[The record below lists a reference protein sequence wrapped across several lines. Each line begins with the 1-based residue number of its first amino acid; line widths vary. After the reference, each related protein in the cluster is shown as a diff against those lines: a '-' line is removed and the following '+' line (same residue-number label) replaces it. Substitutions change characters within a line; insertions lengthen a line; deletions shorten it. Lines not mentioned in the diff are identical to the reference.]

1 MGLTSPRVTA
11 FIAIIALIFYTI
23 ILTTGEEDLKSD
35 TDFQLTFLL
44 IFGGL
49 VGVAAFNFA
58 ASELKETE
66 GAQSIFELGIKKLL
80 GITIFAV
87 LIAVGYDSLIQVLV
101 EVFAEIKGPDISRTS
116 IALVRIIVAVL
127 IIYPFFQLLY
137 LAQPGEDS
145 SIPAEYIMEKIM
157 EYLRDMF
164 RSPMLATI
172 FAYGVSYI
180 MPILLLDLYLDIS
193 IDTAV
198 LLWALVLPLIT
209 LGALAGAGIGEDLI
223 RLRLIRNPATD
234 WHKLGMPRIKM
245 SFSDIQVGGFLLVV
259 FAIQAVITT
268 TIFGIY
274 SLATALGFWEAAAVG
289 FGAQALVLALFN
301 KGRGATKEMTE
312 VWREGGF
319 KVSTFQL
326 FLPVYVF
333 LGVTLS
339 SALEV
344 FVSQKSESS
353 ENAFGVLASEAIG
366 LTNHEVLAAGM
377 LAIQNFVL
385 ITTAIYIFRK
395 PPGTAERR
403 LIKEVPKFY
412 GDDLSGY
419 LYIHKKL
426 KSDRSV
432 ENLLQELAKYIR
444 KNPTQAGL
452 IKGML
457 RETLTG
463 GTGRVQTAASETLLT
478 IIERQD
484 RFDQDYY
491 DLVRLALNSEYTGA
505 RIYAVRSMRLTLKWL
520 EGEAKEEAII
530 QFHEKIMD
538 QDPVISWDT
547 SLALQRVVLDEPA
560 YRGFV
565 LALMIKTLNKATYEG
580 SINAITRFL
589 NRISKENTEV
599 GHMAISI
606 LGVQLSSGE
615 AENIDN
621 TIQGI
626 RAIIR
631 ANPYLSTDLIDVIAI
646 GIDSTDD
653 EVRSQSYLVLSNL
666 AEYGSGQEAE
676 VLQLILRGVD
686 DKSEAI
692 QKISFDALSKD
703 VKNHPELTEEIFAIL
718 LPKFSELRGDPL
730 LGALEVIE
738 AIVDTNQGF
747 ENQVFDLIQ
756 GAAKSS
762 TPEVRASVFEIMAIL
777 ASKSQS
783 LAESIYLATEE
794 NLKHE
799 NDAVREQAVTAI
811 GEAVAGNPQLA
822 RAVYRKLNDTRNDPS
837 ARVQLAA
844 IEALGHVA
852 SASRQYSDEIFK
864 SLQPLLNDD
873 DWQVRLAAL
882 NGLYAASKERS
893 DLSDNLIRETSFAL
907 TDNDRTIRGQA
918 LDILNFVID
927 RYRNA
932 ANTFLDSIT
941 NDLGKVHDD
950 VKATLYNALSLIVDR
965 RGRMAIEIIKLL
977 GRDFDNHDI
986 AVRMAVNDVL
996 QKSVEKISRSREDT
1010 KDTNKLLN
1018 TLLTDILKAANHS
1031 NPAIRK
1037 SSYEGITTICVALPN
1052 MKVSKRGRTT
1062 ISRAKKHEKDVGLA
1076 DFLENCR
1083 VRSVPPLTFD

>member
-1 MGLTSPRVTA
+1 
-11 FIAIIALIFYTI
+11 
-23 ILTTGEEDLKSD
+23 
-35 TDFQLTFLL
+35 
-44 IFGGL
+44 
-49 VGVAAFNFA
+49 
-58 ASELKETE
+58 
-66 GAQSIFELGIKKLL
+66 
-80 GITIFAV
+80 
-87 LIAVGYDSLIQVLV
+87 
-101 EVFAEIKGPDISRTS
+101 
-116 IALVRIIVAVL
+116 
-127 IIYPFFQLLY
+127 
-137 LAQPGEDS
+137 
-145 SIPAEYIMEKIM
+145 MEKIM

-164 RSPMLATI
+164 RSPLLATI

-193 IDTAV
+193 IETAV

-223 RLRLIRNPATD
+223 RLRLIRNPVTD
-234 WHKLGMPRIKM
+234 WHKLGMPKIKL
-245 SFSDIQVGGFLLVV
+245 SFSEIQVGGFLLVV

-274 SLATALGFWEAAAVG
+274 SLATALGFWETTAAA

-344 FVSQKSESS
+344 FVSQKSS
-353 ENAFGVLASEAIG
+353 ENAYGVLASDAIG
-366 LTNHEVLAAGM
+366 LANHEVIAAGM

-419 LYIHKKL
+419 LFIHKKL

-444 KNPTQAGL
+444 KNPAQAGL

-457 RETLTG
+457 QETLTG

-491 DLVRLALNSEYTGA
+491 DLIQLALNSEYTGA

-580 SINAITRFL
+580 SINAISRFL

-615 AENIDN
+615 MDNIDN

-646 GIDSTDD
+646 GIDSQDD
-653 EVRSQSYLVLSNL
+653 DIRYQSYLVLSNL

-686 DKSEAI
+686 DESEAI

-703 VKNHPELTEEIFAIL
+703 VKNHPELTEEIFTIL
-718 LPKFSELRGDPL
+718 LSKFTELRGDPL
-730 LGALEVIE
+730 LGSLEVIA
-738 AIVDTNQGF
+738 AIVETDQGF
-747 ENQVFDLIQ
+747 ENQIFDLIQ

-762 TPEVRASVFEIMAIL
+762 TPDVRASVFEIMAIL

-811 GEAVAGNPQLA
+811 GEAVAGNSELA
-822 RAVYRKLNDTRNDPS
+822 RAVYRKLNDIRNDPS

-852 SASRQYSDEIFK
+852 SASRQYSDEIFQ

-918 LDILNFVID
+918 LDILNFVVD

-932 ANTFLDSIT
+932 ANTFLASIT

-965 RGRMAIEIIKLL
+965 RGRLAIEIIKLL
-977 GRDFDNHDI
+977 GRDFDNQDI
-986 AVRMAVNDVL
+986 AVRMAVNEVL

-1062 ISRAKKHEKDVGLA
+1062 ISRAQKHEKDVGLA